1 MKTIFCTVTGF
12 VGAVIASLFGGWTS
26 AMTVLGICMVI
37 DYSTGMVLAG
47 IFHKSTKT
55 ESGGLN
61 SKVGWLGLAKK
72 VATWAIVLVAHLVD
86 TLLGTGS
93 VVRDAAVIAFCLNE
107 IISILENC
115 GGMGVKIPQKLVNAI
130 DMLRQKSEAEESVAV
145 ARGEDY
151 EEEQAK

>member
-1 MKTIFCTVTGF
+1 MKTIFCTVAGF

-26 AMTVLGICMVI
+26 AMTVLGICMVV
-37 DYSTGMVLAG
+37 DYGTGMVLAG
-47 IFHKSTKT
+47 IFHRSAKT

-61 SKVGWLGLAKK
+61 SKVGWRGLAKK
-72 VATWAIVLVAHLVD
+72 IATWVIVLVAHFTD
-86 TLLGTGS
+86 TLLGTGC

-115 GGMGVKIPQKLVNAI
+115 GGMGVPIPQKLMNAI